1 MPVAQTL
8 EMSAFNPLA
17 AALALSA
24 GMADAAP
31 FTLQTAQGQP
41 WSLASVLGK
50 ERVLIVS
57 NPPATYLAEVRRQ
70 DAALQMR
77 DLRVVAL
84 LPPGDARL
92 NGPQT
97 LMLTLLADPGGR
109 VGAGYGR
116 AALIGKDTGV
126 KARYQ
131 SFPAL
136 NTVAALIDTM
146 PMRRQE
152 QRMRE
157 R

>member
-1 MPVAQTL
+1 MLV
-8 EMSAFNPLA
+8 
-17 AALALSA
+17 ALAL
-24 GMADAAP
+24 G

-41 WSLASVLGK
+41 WSLARVLGK

-57 NPPATYLAEVRRQ
+57 NPPIAYLAEARRQ
-70 DAALQMR
+70 DAELQVR

-92 NGPQT
+92 NGPKT
-97 LMLTLLADPGGR
+97 LMLTLLADPGGT
-109 VGAGYGR
+109 VGAQYGR
-116 AALIGKDTGV
+116 AALIGKDTGI

-131 SFPAL
+131 TFPAL
-136 NTVAALIDTM
+136 NTVSALVDTM

-152 QRMRE
+152 QRVRG